1 MHWLL
6 IVALLLFI
14 YPHPAAAQGDVSAL
28 TDQFD
33 TLVPTL
39 LQQGKVP
46 GAALALIHD
55 GAVVWSQGYGAADE
69 AAQTPVTADT
79 AFSVESISKALTAWE
94 IMRMVEAG
102 RLDLDAPVNQYLTSW
117 QLTGAGR
124 NDSDGAT
131 IRRILSHTAGLSV
144 DGYRGYPV
152 GTADLP
158 SLPDFLSGDAGVP
171 AVRMLFPAGARFS
184 YSGGGYTILQLMIED
199 LTGEPFADVMQRDL
213 LDRLGMAHSR
223 FGWSADAP
231 LDWATHYLANGQVDD
246 TIIHEDLAAGGL
258 FTTADD
264 LARFLTAGLD
274 GGFLTPESVAQML
287 TPAEAT
293 KGEYGFGYFL
303 FALKDGTPVAWHDG
317 IGVGQR
323 AIFFLLPQSGDGL
336 VILTNKGNGNRVF
349 RQIVCAWD
357 AWLHGAQTGLCK
369 SY

>member
-1 MHWLL
+1 
-6 IVALLLFI
+6 VVLLLFI
-14 YPHPAAAQGDVSAL
+14 HPHPAAAQDDTAAL
-28 TDQFD
+28 TDQLD

-39 LQQGKVP
+39 LRQGKVP
-46 GAALALIHD
+46 GAALALIHNHE
-55 GAVVWSQGYGAADE
+55 VVWAQGYGFADE
-69 AAQTPVTADT
+69 AAQTPATAET

-102 RLDLDAPVNQYLTSW
+102 KIDLDAPVNQYLTSW
-117 QLTGAGR
+117 QLAGAAR
-124 NDSDGAT
+124 NDPNDAT

-152 GTADLP
+152 GTTDLP

-199 LTGEPFADVMQRDL
+199 MTGESFADVMQRDL
-213 LDRLGMAHSR
+213 LDSLGMAHSR

-231 LDWATHYLANGQVDD
+231 LNWATHYLASGQVDD
-246 TIIHEDLAAGGL
+246 TIVHEDLAAGGL
-258 FTTADD
+258 FASASD
-264 LARFLTAGLD
+264 LGRFLTSGLQGD
-274 GGFLTPESVAQML
+274 WLTPESISLML

-303 FALKDGTPVAWHDG
+303 FTLKDGTPVAWHDG

-323 AIFFLLPQSGDGL
+323 SVFFLLPESGDGL
-336 VILTNKGNGNRVF
+336 VILTNKGNGNRIF

-357 AWLHGAQTGLCK
+357 EWLHGAQTGLCK